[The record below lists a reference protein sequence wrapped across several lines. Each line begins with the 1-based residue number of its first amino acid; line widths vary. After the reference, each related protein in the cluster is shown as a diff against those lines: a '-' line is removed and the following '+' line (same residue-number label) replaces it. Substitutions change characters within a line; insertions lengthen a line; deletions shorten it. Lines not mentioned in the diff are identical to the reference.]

1 MSFLNFFFFHIL
13 FYWFVLFFIYL
24 FIFISFAISWN
35 FNFAVNLVTSLS
47 CQKKVKI
54 EKQKLWNTKFYHP
67 AKFELKR
74 IKSVK
79 VVLRMHF

>member
-1 MSFLNFFFFHIL
+1 MSFLKIFFSHFIL
-13 FYWFVLFFIYL
+13 LSRALFYL

-79 VVLRMHF
+79 VVPRMHF